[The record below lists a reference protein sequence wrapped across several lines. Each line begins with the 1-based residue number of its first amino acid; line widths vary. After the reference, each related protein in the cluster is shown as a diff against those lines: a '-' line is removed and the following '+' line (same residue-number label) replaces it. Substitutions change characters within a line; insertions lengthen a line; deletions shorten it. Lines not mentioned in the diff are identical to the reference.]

1 MHPKWPT
8 GKANLLSIHRPW
20 KQKCQIFK
28 LMIPLDTFKFN
39 MKACFRIYHPDQ
51 AKKSFWPKSFRS
63 FAKLNMKVYIS
74 TVGSA
79 TPSIRR
85 GCPPKIE
92 CTIPQNA
99 VDARVCTAVK
109 VPSVKHSN
117 PNQIN
122 MPQKKR
128 LCLL

>member
-1 MHPKWPT
+1 
-8 GKANLLSIHRPW
+8 
-20 KQKCQIFK
+20 
-28 LMIPLDTFKFN
+28 MIPLDTFKFN

-128 LCLL
+128 LCLLQNYKYKRVSSFFTSIPFQLLPERYYRN